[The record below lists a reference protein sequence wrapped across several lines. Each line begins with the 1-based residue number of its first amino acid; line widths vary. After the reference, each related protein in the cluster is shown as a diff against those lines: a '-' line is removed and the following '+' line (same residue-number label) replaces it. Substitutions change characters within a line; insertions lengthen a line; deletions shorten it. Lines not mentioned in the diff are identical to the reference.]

1 LQDDDGQV
9 RRSRQAWKDLV
20 EAGRLADRGPEEIVA
35 ACRRPDE
42 IQDERLRGRLLE
54 HLCAL
59 ARPFLTRRANKDM
72 PNGGLDAV
80 DEIVSNMST
89 AILDPAAKDGA
100 GYEAAFYT
108 KLQQRLTDRHRAW
121 RVQQARV
128 EPLPLDEETGETL
141 EPADAVGLTP
151 EEAATV
157 ESLIANLPEK
167 FRRAFLLHRAGF
179 PVTSKGECV
188 SRMLGVTPKTAED
201 WIRKAIALLREQLGS
216 KP

>member
-1 LQDDDGQV
+1 MEDKAGQG
-9 RRSRQAWKDLV
+9 RRSRRAWIDLAD
-20 EAGRLADRGPEEIVA
+20 AGRLAQCEPEEIVA

-54 HLCAL
+54 YLRAL
-59 ARPFLTRRANKDM
+59 ARPFLTRRTNKDM

-80 DEIVSNMST
+80 DEIVSNMSM

-100 GYEAAFYT
+100 GYEAAFYK

-121 RVQQARV
+121 RVQQARI
-128 EPLPLDEETGETL
+128 EPLPLDDETGETL

-151 EEAATV
+151 EESATV

-167 FRRAFLLHRAGF
+167 FRKAFLLHRDGF
-179 PVTSKGECV
+179 PVSSKGECV
-188 SRMLGVTPKTAED
+188 SGMLSVTPKTAD
-201 WIRKAIALLREQLGS
+201 NWIKKAIALLREQLGS